1 MQREVVKAEILQ
13 SFLFIGLK
21 DYSLMVMF
29 SHVFSAH
36 RGLMWLV
43 SPHNHHNKVSEKVT
57 NSVLRAQTPRN
68 NTVASLS
75 ILREQGTPTPLP
87 GPGYQQSQEW
97 GPRRSWDRRSSE
109 RARVETVVTSSGGR
123 CECCTG
129 AARGCWHL
137 SEPER
142 RRDVE
147 EDPSWLR
154 LSERWSLQRDRSQW
168 ECQCR
173 SCHTCWCRS
182 WTESIL
188 SQPWLGNLSPA
199 PAALATHSVASP
211 GSRHHHY
218 LRQWADGSQDI
229 QYTERNLQDKGCN

>member
-1 MQREVVKAEILQ
+1 
-13 SFLFIGLK
+13 
-21 DYSLMVMF
+21 
-29 SHVFSAH
+29 
-36 RGLMWLV
+36 MWLV

-57 NSVLRAQTPRN
+57 NSVLDVQTPRN

-109 RARVETVVTSSGGR
+109 RARVETVVAPVTPV
-123 CECCTG
+123 
-129 AARGCWHL
+129 AAV
-137 SEPER
+137 SVAPEPPEAADISR
-142 RRDVE
+142 SRSRRDVE

-182 WTESIL
+182 WTEYLVSTLAREPQSGSGSSGHSL
-188 SQPWLGNLSPA
+188 SCLARVQASSLSPA
-199 PAALATHSVASP
+199 MSRWESGYTVHGEKFARQKMQLKLVPMEDSHNNNPLLSFHLSP
-211 GSRHHHY
+211 NS
-218 LRQWADGSQDI
+218 
-229 QYTERNLQDKGCN
+229 EK

>member
-1 MQREVVKAEILQ
+1 
-13 SFLFIGLK
+13 
-21 DYSLMVMF
+21 
-29 SHVFSAH
+29 
-36 RGLMWLV
+36 MWLV

-57 NSVLRAQTPRN
+57 TVLCVQTPRN

-109 RARVETVVTSSGGR
+109 RARVETVVAPVTPVAAVSVAPEPPEAADISRSRSGGEMWR
-123 CECCTG
+123 RIRAGWDWARDGAYSGTGVSESVSAG
-129 AARGCWHL
+129 AAIPVGAGAG
-137 SEPER
+137 
-142 RRDVE
+142 
-147 EDPSWLR
+147 
-154 LSERWSLQRDRSQW
+154 Q
-168 ECQCR
+168 
-173 SCHTCWCRS
+173 
-182 WTESIL
+182 SIL